1 MEIEVSRLSENCL
14 CIAQFHSDEDQAILV
29 TPAQAR
35 ELAVALQSLLND
47 SNLVSVILP
56 NRGPRS

>member
-14 CIAQFHSDEDQAILV
+14 CITQFHSDDDQTILI

-35 ELAVALQSLLND
+35 ELAVAL
-47 SNLVSVILP
+47 
-56 NRGPRS
+56 

>member
-14 CIAQFHSDEDQAILV
+14 CITGFHSDADQIILV

-35 ELAVALQSLLND
+35 GLAVALQSLLND